1 MVPEDE
7 EIDDHYEESVWWSCE
22 DYDDQE
28 ACYSCDTCERDF
40 FTQEQ
45 YDQHMSEHQTCNLDG
60 CKFTAHEK
68 IVAKHIEMQH
78 ATGKFYDC
86 NIIEL
91 LWYFFQVCLIKS
103 S

>member
-1 MVPEDE
+1 MPEDAQ
-7 EIDDHYEESVWWSCE
+7 IDDDYEEWWTSE
-22 DYDDQE
+22 DYSEYDDQE
-28 ACYSCDTCERDF
+28 TSYSCDTCERCF

-78 ATGKFYDC
+78 ATGKFCDFNYVMRV
-86 NIIEL
+86 IMV
-91 LWYFFQVCLIKS
+91 WFF
-103 S
+103 